1 MTTNLKVALLA
12 TTFTW
17 TTPARAD
24 EVVLHDGRTLY
35 GAVEVQGNT
44 LRIETRKGEVTVTRA
59 DVLRIRSAQDLRQ
72 DLRAMAARCGQSAF
86 AYLQLA
92 ATAQGWALED
102 EMWAYL
108 DQALTHPQ
116 LPADVGERVHE
127 FLGTLEPEVLPAK
140 HRKTSGEPRAREIL
154 ASARGKTSPAR
165 LAAAAR
171 VLSYTSGG
179 VDEKL
184 REQARALAFPEQ
196 RVVANEA
203 LWLRETDAKN
213 RPFVLRSAV
222 FDASP
227 QVRSKV
233 LDLATTSKATAT
245 ASEYLAQW
253 LVHAHPTV
261 RVRAADALADLGERS
276 AVEPLVRA
284 GPYAAAADSNVGT
297 RANVAFITQ
306 QSYIRDFDVEVAQSS
321 FIADPKVDA
330 LSYGSVLDV
339 RVASVLTERVVHSFR
354 RAISKLEG
362 ADPGDN
368 PAKWEAW
375 LAGRRNAPAR

>member
-12 TTFTW
+12 TTLTW
-17 TTPARAD
+17 TTTARAD
-24 EVVLHDGRTLY
+24 EVVLQDGRTLY
-35 GAVEVQGNT
+35 GTVEVQGNT
-44 LRIETRKGEVTVTRA
+44 LRIETRKGEVTVPRA
-59 DVLRIRSAQDLRQ
+59 EVLRTRSAQDLRQ

-92 ATAQGWALED
+92 STAQGWALED

-108 DQALTHPQ
+108 DQALTHQQ

-127 FLGTLEPEVLPAK
+127 FLGTLEPEVLAAK
-140 HRKTSGEPRAREIL
+140 HRKSSGEPRAREIL
-154 ASARGKTSPAR
+154 ASVRGKTSPAR

-171 VLSYTSGG
+171 VLSFTSG

-213 RPFVLRSAV
+213 RQFVLRSAV

-227 QVRSKV
+227 QVRGKV
-233 LDLATTSKATAT
+233 LSLANASKATAT
-245 ASEYLAQW
+245 SSEYLAAW
-253 LVHAHPTV
+253 LVHSHPTV
-261 RVRAADALADLGERS
+261 RVRAADALAELGERS

-284 GPYAAAADSNVGT
+284 GPYAAAADSNIGT

-330 LSYGSVLDV
+330 LTYGSVLDV

-354 RAISKLEG
+354 RAITKLEG
-362 ADPGDN
+362 ADPGDD
-368 PAKWEAW
+368 ASRWEAW